1 MKIAVNVSAISY
13 NNDLDFKEFESLGD
27 VKFFGE
33 LTREELFELCA
44 DREALIVNKV
54 EVDEALLCAC
64 PGLKYVGTFATG
76 YNVVDIAV
84 SYTHLTLPTTSR
96 V

>member
-44 DREALIVNKV
+44 DREALRTRCTAKFCRKNSKAKQRRA
-54 EVDEALLCAC
+54 DLLN
-64 PGLKYVGTFATG
+64 G
-76 YNVVDIAV
+76 
-84 SYTHLTLPTTSR
+84 
-96 V
+96 